1 MIAFITLVDFFFN
14 WQQKKHITVFKRK
27 LECCE
32 MLSLGYKI
40 AVADVNSGSCGYMRP
55 AKDQSSQKFQHKV
68 V

>member
-1 MIAFITLVDFFFN
+1 
-14 WQQKKHITVFKRK
+14 
-27 LECCE
+27 